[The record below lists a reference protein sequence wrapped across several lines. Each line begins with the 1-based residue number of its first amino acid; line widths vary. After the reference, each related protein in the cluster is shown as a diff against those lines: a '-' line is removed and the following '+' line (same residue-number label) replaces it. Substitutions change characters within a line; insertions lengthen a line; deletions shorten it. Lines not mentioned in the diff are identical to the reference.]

1 MVKRYTPDNNQPSRY
16 QVRGILLYILP
27 TPLLPAALLALLN
40 DNLMVATGSGLG
52 FILAMIAATLARK
65 GLGIEAQAKKRK
77 ILRRSSTLP
86 YKMLGAILLGV
97 ATTIIAR
104 IAIGNGIIVS
114 ILQGIAAFAGF
125 YLYYG
130 FDPARKK
137 PGVAAIGITSEEV
150 LDLLEEA
157 ETRIEGIE
165 SARVKINNREL
176 KDRLRRIVKETR
188 NILTTIEEDPR
199 DARRARKFL
208 KVYLD
213 GAQQVT
219 TGYARAHQ
227 QLDSAEL
234 EENFRR
240 VLDTIE
246 TVIAEQQKKLLENNA
261 TELDVQIEVLQMQL
275 EKEGVT

>member
-1 MVKRYTPDNNQPSRY
+1 MVKRYTPDNNKLSRY

-27 TPLLPAALLALLN
+27 FPLLPAALLALLK
-40 DNLMVATGSGLG
+40 DNLGLATGSGLG
-52 FILAMIAATLARK
+52 FLLAMIAATLTRK
-65 GLGIEAQAKKRK
+65 GISIEAQAKKRK
-77 ILRRSSTLP
+77 IVRRTSALP

-97 ATTIIAR
+97 AIATTSM

-114 ILQGIAAFAGF
+114 ILLGIAAFVGF

-130 FDPARKK
+130 FDPAREK
-137 PGVAAIGITSEEV
+137 PGVATIGITSEEV

-157 ETRIEGIE
+157 EARIAGIE
-165 SARVKINNREL
+165 EARANIHNQEL
-176 KDRLRRIVKETR
+176 KDRLRRIVKQTR

-219 TGYARAHQ
+219 SGYARSHKQ
-227 QLDSAEL
+227 IESAEL
-234 EENFRR
+234 DENFRR
-240 VLDTIE
+240 VLTTIE
-246 TVIAEQQKKLLENNA
+246 SVIADQQKKLLENNA

>member
-1 MVKRYTPDNNQPSRY
+1 MVKRYTPDQNKPARY

-27 TPLLPAALLALLN
+27 FPLLPAALLALLN
-40 DNLMVATGSGLG
+40 DNLKLALGSGLG
-52 FILAMIAATLARK
+52 FLLAMFAATLARK
-65 GLGIEAQAKKRK
+65 GISIEAQAKKRK
-77 ILRRSSTLP
+77 IVRRSSTLP

-97 ATTIIAR
+97 AMASTSM

-114 ILQGIAAFAGF
+114 ILLGIAAYVGF

-130 FDPARKK
+130 FDPAREK
-137 PGVAAIGITSEEV
+137 PGVATIGITSEEV
-150 LDLLEEA
+150 LELLEEA
-157 ETRIEGIE
+157 EARIAGIE
-165 SARVKINNREL
+165 EARAKIHNQEL
-176 KDRLRRIVKETR
+176 KDRLRRIVKQTR

-219 TGYARAHQ
+219 SGYARSHKQ
-227 QLDSAEL
+227 IESAEL
-234 EENFRR
+234 DDNFRR
-240 VLDTIE
+240 VLTTIE
-246 TVIAEQQKKLLENNA
+246 SVIADQQKKLLENNA